1 MRKWIKEV
9 RLWLV
14 SLLSL
19 ALGLGAGYAG
29 VTDVEITF
37 KVIGFVGVFLGWLR
51 EDLLEKEE
59 S

>member
-1 MRKWIKEV
+1 MRKWFKEA

-29 VTDVEITF
+29 VTDVQITF
-37 KVIGFVGVFLGWLR
+37 TVIGFVGMLLGWLR
-51 EDLLEKEE
+51 EDLLGKGDK
-59 S
+59 